1 MPLLNLQKSPIMN
14 QDPILQISQVDD
26 KLTILRES
34 WMDSKPEK
42 KARWMAKIDAALDE
56 RSKLMKLRDAVPA

>member
-1 MPLLNLQKSPIMN
+1 MN
-14 QDPILQISQVDD
+14 QNILQQIAHVDE

-42 KARWMAKIDAALDE
+42 KSTWMAKIDSALDE
-56 RSKLMKLRDAVPA
+56 RSKLMRIRDGKLVSA

>member
-1 MPLLNLQKSPIMN
+1 MN
-14 QDPILQISQVDD
+14 QNTLQQIEQVDE

-42 KARWMAKIDAALDE
+42 RLMWMAKIDAALDE
-56 RSKLMKLRDAVPA
+56 RSKLMKIRDGKLVSA